1 MGQGLIHQC
10 EKGKP
15 PAGVFVCY
23 KDIFEEPH
31 RLKTKIK
38 INEFLIR
45 FLQGD
50 FFFKAPPL
58 QETGS
63 MGQVLVHQC
72 EKGKPPAGVSA
83 CYKDI
88 FEEPNRLK
96 TKIKIYEFLIRF
108 AQGDF
113 FSKHLLCKR
122 GG

>member
-45 FLQGD
+45 FLQ
-50 FFFKAPPL
+50 
-58 QETGS
+58 
-63 MGQVLVHQC
+63 
-72 EKGKPPAGVSA
+72 
-83 CYKDI
+83 
-88 FEEPNRLK
+88 R
-96 TKIKIYEFLIRF
+96 
-108 AQGDF
+108 DF

-122 GG
+122 RGRWDKFWYTSVRRGSLPLV